1 MVKTIELSTVS
12 FREVLDRVNVQ
23 FYEFSLDRCDERTFY
38 ITISLSYNG
47 TKVICDLIYLIDKS
61 DLYGAI
67 SLNEKYDFARSF
79 FKNHFG
85 YNLLYS
91 DEQNLA
97 KIISQSHDFNRCLRQ
112 YSSIYPK
119 YVQPKFFK

>member
-1 MVKTIELSTVS
+1 MVNLIELSKIS
-12 FREVLDRVNVQ
+12 FQEVLEHVNVQ

-38 ITISLSYNG
+38 ITISLSYNHS
-47 TKVICDLIYLIDKS
+47 KVNCDLIYLIDKN

-67 SLNEKYDFARSF
+67 SLNDKYDSARNF
-79 FKNHFG
+79 FKNHFD

-97 KIISQSHDFNRCLRQ
+97 KIISQSHEFIRCLRQ